1 MDKSIQQ
8 YSDGERLEALTQI
21 YVELSLPLQV
31 AHRAAEADLCYHDA
45 RQSARPSSQ
54 CASRLGDN
62 LSSWKRV
69 FRI

>member
-45 RQSARPSSQ
+45 QKSASRPSSPQ
-54 CASRLGDN
+54 CARHGSETT
-62 LSSWKRV
+62 
-69 FRI
+69 